1 VSESAFILDW
11 IRRKTERGVKP
22 SEVAILSRSSRSI
35 ETVELALKL
44 QKIPYR
50 KYGGLMLGDAAE
62 VKDFVAFLRLA
73 FNPNDRVALVRCLT
87 QFPGVGEASA
97 ERFAAGDDEESH
109 DELFKVE
116 RSLPRGA
123 GNLNM
128 WLEKL
133 RSTSGVAGK
142 GEYLLS
148 VIFPLI
154 ERSYPQNSTE
164 RMETLKVLV
173 DSMQG
178 LRGNMEDFLDAFS
191 LERSTEVD
199 HLESE
204 LTLATIHASKGLE
217 FDHVVVCGAGSKQMP
232 HPKSVEAE
240 AMEEERRLMY
250 VAVTRARRQLLMTY
264 PMSGPSIPGQT
275 ESPFLPPGF
284 GWDEVR
290 F

>member
-1 VSESAFILDW
+1 
-11 IRRKTERGVKP
+11 
-22 SEVAILSRSSRSI
+22 
-35 ETVELALKL
+35 
-44 QKIPYR
+44 
-50 KYGGLMLGDAAE
+50 M
-62 VKDFVAFLRLA
+62 
-73 FNPNDRVALVRCLT
+73 ALVRCLT

-97 ERFAAGDDEESH
+97 EHFADGDEDDGH

-123 GNLNM
+123 GSLSS

-133 RSTSGVAGK
+133 KATSGLAAK

-178 LRGNMEDFLDAFS
+178 LKGNMEDFLDAFS

-199 HLESE
+199 HHESE
-204 LTLATIHASKGLE
+204 LTVATIHASKGLE

-232 HPKSVEAE
+232 HPRSVEPE

-250 VAVTRARRQLLMTY
+250 VAVTRARRQLLVTY
-264 PMSGPSIPGQT
+264 PMSGPSIAAQSA
-275 ESPFLPPGF
+275 SPFLPPGF
-284 GWDEVR
+284 GWDEVK